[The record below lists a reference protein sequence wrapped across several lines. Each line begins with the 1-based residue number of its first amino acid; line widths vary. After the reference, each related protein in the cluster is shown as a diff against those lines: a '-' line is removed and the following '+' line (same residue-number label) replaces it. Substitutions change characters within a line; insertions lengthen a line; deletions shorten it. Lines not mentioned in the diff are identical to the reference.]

1 MHRHA
6 RPSRVVGALITIAV
20 LALLSASPAAAQST
34 EARAAHAQEVALQAI
49 ADGEAGHNVQ
59 ACQGF
64 RNAETLYKGAIN
76 SLYSHSLSTPDDR
89 KFVTDSADFLQLRFN
104 AAKEGVSIYCGLP
117 DETVQAT
124 ASSDDVDY
132 DADSKRDLQRSADLA
147 QSQYKEAARLYE
159 ANDFAGACASVRLS
173 AAGFGKVASAMKA
186 NHALESAFA
195 NAAQIYTNAEQAA
208 ADRDEFYCKA

>member
-1 MHRHA
+1 MAGLASWWRLIA
-6 RPSRVVGALITIAV
+6 ALIACH
-20 LALLSASPAAAQST
+20 ALLSANLAAAEPST
-34 EARAAHAQEVALQAI
+34 DAQAKHAQEVALQAVE
-49 ADGEAGHNVQ
+49 DGEAGRNEQ

-64 RNAETLYKGAIN
+64 KNAAILYKNAVY

-89 KFVTDSADFLQLRFN
+89 KYVTDSATFLQDKVN
-104 AAKEGVSIYCGLP
+104 TAKEAVSMYCGLP
-117 DETVQAT
+117 DEPNPVA
-124 ASSDDVDY
+124 ASSNDVDS

-173 AAGFGKVASAMKA
+173 AAGFGRVVDAMRA

-195 NAAQIYTNAEQAA
+195 NAAQIYTNAAQAA
-208 ADRDEFYCKA
+208 ADRDEFFCKG

>member
-1 MHRHA
+1 MTRSPSWR
-6 RPSRVVGALITIAV
+6 RPIAALVACH
-20 LALLSASPAAAQST
+20 ALLGANLAVAAQST
-34 EARAAHAQEVALQAI
+34 EVQAAYAQEIALQAI
-49 ADGEAGHNVQ
+49 ADGEAGHNLQ

-64 RNAETLYKGAIN
+64 RNAEALYKGAMN

-89 KFVTDSADFLQLRFN
+89 KYVTDSADFLQLRFN
-104 AAKEGVSIYCGLP
+104 AVKEGVSIYCGLP

-124 ASSDDVDY
+124 TSSNDVDS
-132 DADSKRDLQRSADLA
+132 DADSKLDLQRRADLA
-147 QSQYKEAARLYE
+147 QSQYKQAARLYE

-173 AAGFGKVASAMKA
+173 AAGFGRVVDAMKA

-195 NAAQIYTNAEQAA
+195 NAAQIYSNAAQAA